1 MVAGQLLLPFRL
13 YHEIPA
19 VIAKMA
25 RTPTPT
31 PIPAEA
37 PVPSPL
43 AALGTG
49 DGEDVPD
56 ANSKDEVEVG
66 DGVLVLEETALVL
79 VTFAMELE
87 DAVTE
92 LDNLVVKL
100 TAELELVVT
109 DFGSVMLKR

>member
-1 MVAGQLLLPFRL
+1 MVAGKLLLLLRL

-25 RTPTPT
+25 TMPAPT
-31 PIPAEA
+31 PIPAEV
-37 PVPSPL
+37 PVPSPW
-43 AALGTG
+43 AAVGTG
-49 DGEDVPD
+49 DGEDVADTTP
-56 ANSKDEVEVG
+56 NNEVEVG

-79 VTFAMELE
+79 VTFAMELDE
-87 DAVTE
+87 AVTA

-100 TAELELVVT
+100 TAELELVVM